1 MGRPWIRG
9 FVLSPILA
17 FFFAANLYAQ
27 NNFVYTN
34 DDVFGPNTVSGFA
47 VAGNGALTPVP
58 GSPFLT
64 GGTGA
69 GGGLF
74 ASNRAAICSAEKLV
88 YVSNAVSNDVSGF
101 SVNPSTGRLA
111 LVPGSPFP
119 TGGSGH

>member
-47 VAGNGALTPVP
+47 VTGNGALTPLSR
-58 GSPFLT
+58 SPFLI
-64 GGTGA
+64 GGTG
-69 GGGLF
+69 GGWGLF
-74 ASNRAAICSAEKLV
+74 ASNRGPICSAEQLLSASKGV
-88 YVSNAVSNDVSGF
+88 IQGF
-101 SVNPSTGRLA
+101 MC
-111 LVPGSPFP
+111 FF
-119 TGGSGH
+119 